1 MDRGTAFEKL
11 TRMKWLIEK
20 GMTGSPKE
28 FAKKM
33 EVSERTLYR
42 LINELKEIYRMD
54 IQFCYQSNSYKVVSP
69 TE

>member
-20 GMTGSPKE
+20 GMTGS
-28 FAKKM
+28 AKKM

>member
-1 MDRGTAFEKL
+1 
-11 TRMKWLIEK
+11 MKWLIEK